1 MEQTE
6 DEVASQSEARPQDL
20 IADGMVAIIAGS
32 DTTATML
39 SHLLYFMLR
48 YPQCGE
54 RLQKEIETTFP
65 HGEDPVDFARL
76 GEMPYLNA
84 CM

>member
-6 DEVASQSEARPQDL
+6 DEVASQSGARPEEL
-20 IADGMVAIIAGS
+20 LADGMLAIIAGS

-39 SHLLYFMLR
+39 SHLFYFMLR
-48 YPQCGE
+48 HPQCAE
-54 RLQKEIETTFP
+54 RLRKELAATFP
-65 HGEDPVDFARL
+65 HDEDPINFARL

>member
-6 DEVASQSEARPQDL
+6 DEVASQSGARPQEIL
-20 IADGMVAIIAGS
+20 ADGMLAIIAGS

-39 SHLLYFMLR
+39 SHLFYFMLR
-48 YPQCGE
+48 HPQCAE
-54 RLQKEIETTFP
+54 QLQKELVATFP
-65 HGEDPVDFARL
+65 HDEDPIDFARL
-76 GEMPYLNA
+76 ARMPYLNA